1 MLMGKLF
8 HILTNNLRNVSSWDY
23 TTAYYMAL
31 LIAVGSVLR
40 LSFNLGYNYGVFK
53 SLEGNHLD
61 CCVNFLE
68 SFLVPITAG
77 FIVTA
82 IGLGIKKAAGF
93 FLSLL
98 TLTLVGGFYILWYL
112 GTLSI
117 MREYKAQ
124 DFFKLGRQGQH
135 LLPLY
140 EATWWDLVVLAVT
153 IILFVWHIKTL
164 LTISRNTRST
174 I

>member
-1 MLMGKLF
+1 MSKVL
-8 HILTNNLRNVSSWDY
+8 HILKNDLRNVSSLDY
-23 TTAYYMAL
+23 NIARYMAL
-31 LIAVGSVLR
+31 LIAVGSALR
-40 LSFNLGYNYGVFK
+40 LSFNIGYNYSVFK
-53 SLEGNHLD
+53 NLEGNHVG

-68 SFLVPITAG
+68 SYLIPITAG
-77 FIVTA
+77 LILTA
-82 IGLGIKKAAGF
+82 IGLGVKKPAGF

-117 MREYKAQ
+117 MREYQAR
-124 DFFKLGRQGQH
+124 DFSQLARQQQY

-140 EATWWDLVVLAVT
+140 EASWWDLIVIAVT
-153 IILFVWHIKTL
+153 VTLFLWHIKTL
-164 LTISRNTRST
+164 WMIRRSARST